1 MNKLNESLISILRCP
16 KSLAPLKQIEDQLVS
31 SDPKSRLSFPIK
43 NGIPIL
49 LLEEAKKIEKD
60 VWEKIFPQAKE

>member
-1 MNKLNESLISILRCP
+1 MSILRCP
-16 KSLAPLKQIEDQLVS
+16 KSLAPLKQIENQLIS
-31 SDPKSRLSFPIK
+31 SDSTSRLSFPIK

>member
-1 MNKLNESLISILRCP
+1 MSILRCP
-16 KSLAPLKQIEDQLVS
+16 KSLAPLKQIENQLIS
-31 SDPKSRLSFPIK
+31 SDPTSRLSFPIK

-49 LLEEAKKIEKD
+49 LLEEAKKIERD